1 MTTQRYTLLHHWA
14 QQIANNRNITLHL
27 ISGDASFRKYYRAE
41 NRIWVDAPPE
51 TEKNAE
57 FLANA
62 AALQRCGVLAPEVYA
77 ADLAQGFLCVSD
89 LGDQSLFALLTEN
102 NVLEWYQ
109 RALALLPKLYEV
121 DLPLPDFDTAFLD
134 RENTIFPEWFLSHH
148 LGMSLDSS
156 LQTLLAET
164 FAVLTANNLAQPQ
177 TVMHRDFHSRN
188 LMVVEQS
195 QLAVID
201 FQDMVRGPVTY
212 DMVSLLK
219 DCYCDWAVDVRQKA
233 LLQAFLQSV
242 QCGVIDSSIS
252 LEQFTRWFDLTGMQ
266 RHLKAIGIF
275 ARLHHRD
282 GKSGYLKDIPR
293 TLAYVDA
300 VASQYPELL
309 TFSCWLRTEVLP
321 KMTGSQTEPVSCGQ

>member
-1 MTTQRYTLLHHWA
+1 MMTQRYTLLHHWA
-14 QQIANNRNITLHL
+14 QRIANNSNITLHL

-89 LGDQSLFALLTEN
+89 LGDQSLFALLSTD

-121 DLPLPDFDTAFLD
+121 DLPLPDFDSVFMD
-134 RENTIFPEWFLSHH
+134 RENAIFPEWFLSHH
-148 LGMSLDSS
+148 LGLPLDAST
-156 LQTLLAET
+156 QALLSDT
-164 FAVLTANNLAQPQ
+164 FTMLTANNLAQPQ
-177 TVMHRDFHSRN
+177 VVMHRDFHSRN
-188 LMVVEQS
+188 LMVVDQTE
-195 QLAVID
+195 LAVID

-212 DMVSLLK
+212 DMVSLIK
-219 DCYCDWAVDVRQKA
+219 DCYCDWSAEVRQKA
-233 LLQAFLQSV
+233 LQQAFYQSV
-242 QCGVIDSSIS
+242 QCGVIDGSVS

-300 VASQYPELL
+300 VSARYPELAA
-309 TFSCWLRTEVLP
+309 FSGWLRAVVLP
-321 KMTGSQTEPVSCGQ
+321 RLSSQKEPVSCGQ

>member
-1 MTTQRYTLLHHWA
+1 MMTQRYTLLHHWA
-14 QQIANNRNITLHL
+14 QRIANNSNITLHL

-89 LGDQSLFALLTEN
+89 LGDQSLFALLSTD

-121 DLPLPDFDTAFLD
+121 DLPLPDFDSVFMD
-134 RENTIFPEWFLSHH
+134 RENAIFPEWFLSHH
-148 LGMSLDSS
+148 LGLPLDAST
-156 LQTLLAET
+156 QALLSDT
-164 FAVLTANNLAQPQ
+164 FTMLTANNLAQPQ
-177 TVMHRDFHSRN
+177 VVMHRDFHSRN
-188 LMVVEQS
+188 LMVVDQTE
-195 QLAVID
+195 LAVID

-212 DMVSLLK
+212 DMVSLIK
-219 DCYCDWAVDVRQKA
+219 DCYCDWSAEVRQKA
-233 LLQAFLQSV
+233 LQQAFHQSV
-242 QCGVIDSSIS
+242 QCGVIDGSVS

-293 TLAYVDA
+293 TLVYVDA
-300 VASQYPELL
+300 VSARYPELAA
-309 TFSCWLRTEVLP
+309 FSGWLRAVVLP
-321 KMTGSQTEPVSCGQ
+321 RLSSQKEPVSCGQ